1 VKSAQDAASKKII
14 ANTMFLGGRPTSKAL
29 STCSMYLIT

>member
-14 ANTMFLGGRPTSKAL
+14 ANTMFLGGGPPPRH
-29 STCSMYLIT
+29 